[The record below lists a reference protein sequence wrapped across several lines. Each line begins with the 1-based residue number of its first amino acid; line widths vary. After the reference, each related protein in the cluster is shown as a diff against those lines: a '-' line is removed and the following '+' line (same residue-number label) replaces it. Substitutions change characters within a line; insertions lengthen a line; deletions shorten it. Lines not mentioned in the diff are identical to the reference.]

1 MERELGR
8 RKRVRRRRLRRGDLV
23 NREMVLLMF

>member
-1 MERELGR
+1 MERELER
-8 RKRVRRRRLRRGDLV
+8 RKIVRRRRLRRGDLV